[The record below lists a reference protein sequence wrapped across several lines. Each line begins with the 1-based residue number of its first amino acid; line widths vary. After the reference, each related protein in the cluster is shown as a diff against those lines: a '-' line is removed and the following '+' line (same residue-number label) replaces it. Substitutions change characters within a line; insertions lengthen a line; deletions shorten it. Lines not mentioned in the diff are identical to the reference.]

1 MNRSQASKDKQR
13 KKEDEQRYNSL
24 RKRVERSLEMTP
36 SSLMKTALLNSNREL
51 QTIIAEHDIRHMAT
65 VLLSMNDMDLKST
78 VEILQ
83 AVVNIIMNN
92 GVFFQSGGDDQ
103 DLGMDYEEVS
113 DMAGSETQNGG

>member
-92 GVFFQSGGDDQ
+92 GVFFQSRGDDQ